1 MSLRLTPTTTPD
13 TQFFW
18 DALQEHR
25 LVIQRCTGCGTLR
38 HPPRPMCPQCNSLQS
53 EAVESSGHGAVFS
66 FVMPRHPEFP
76 GLDNPEIVAIVE
88 LDEGTRLVT
97 NLVDV
102 EPAQVS
108 IGMRVA
114 VRFVEFDG
122 GLVLPQFAPE
132 ALA

>member
-1 MSLRLTPTTTPD
+1 MTHFPTPTLDGDGAP
-13 TQFFW
+13 FW
-18 DALQEHR
+18 LALRAGRIDVQA
-25 LVIQRCTGCGTLR
+25 CAACGTLR